1 MLAHL
6 LLVLVASAVELPSE
20 TSLAKLVQD
29 YSQLGPSHL
38 TGSSADEATSNW
50 IYQELQAAGLEV
62 QFQAYTLPGPAVW
75 VPQHDGA
82 AGGGYGCQLVVDLHR
97 IPCYVVQQPPMRP
110 AVLDDVP
117 MKRVLVVSSAKVY
130 VLKAEEVYRSY
141 LKPDGTLP
149 YDAVIVINNS
159 SLKNVTQPRP
169 FDWDQHICAPA
180 LVPVVT
186 VSNAFQKLLRSASY
200 LTSLKLLGDH
210 RTLTSRNVLAQLP
223 ATPGCLVAPPL
234 YIGTPINGFFGAAG
248 ERGAGIA
255 LLLALAKGLV
265 EPCGCRSWQPIFGF
279 TSGHEQFDTGISEGA
294 IPFLKSLAESRNL
307 SLVEVP
313 FISIGADL
321 AGYARFEGQNSE
333 GPGSGTLPVVMSTS
347 QGPDSPG
354 RMILDDLL
362 RKLRPLPRFVHLK
375 PGVMNA
381 TNTIGAIEKALHS
394 GMPAM
399 NVVGSPLGERFHL
412 PSDADNTSVNF
423 TSLLALAEGMLQALQ
438 STICGSPRHFAPNML
453 HWPSVNRW
461 LMLSLLTL
469 ATVPLVCRFTFKI
482 SHSSRREVQIEDAQ
496 GHPQAM
502 WRFKCRAMLPA

>member
-20 TSLAKLVQD
+20 ASLAKMVQQ
-29 YSQLGPSHL
+29 YAQLGPSHL
-38 TGSSADEATSNW
+38 TGSSADEATSTW

-75 VPQHDGA
+75 VPKHDGA
-82 AGGGYGCQLVVDLHR
+82 AGGGYGCQLVVDRHQ

-117 MKRVLVVSSAKVY
+117 MTRVLVVSSAKVY

-159 SLKNVTQPRP
+159 SSKNVTQPRP
-169 FDWDQHICAPA
+169 FDWDQHIDAPA

-186 VSNAFQKLLRSASY
+186 VSNAFQQLLRNASY

-210 RTLTSRNVLAQLP
+210 RALTSRNVLAQLP
-223 ATPGCLVAPPL
+223 ATPGCLLAPPL
-234 YIGTPINGFFGAAG
+234 YVGTPINGFFAAAG

-255 LLLALAKGLV
+255 LLLALAKGLM
-265 EPCGCRSWQPIFGF
+265 EPCGCRRWQPIFGF

-294 IPFLKSLAESRNL
+294 IPFLKSLAESQNL

-321 AGYARFEGQNSE
+321 AGHARFEGQNSE

-347 QGPDSPG
+347 SRGPGSPGSPG
-354 RMILDDLL
+354 RRILDDIL
-362 RKLRPLPRFVHLK
+362 RKLRHLPQFAHLK

-381 TNTIGAIEKALHS
+381 TNTIGAIEQALHS
-394 GMPAM
+394 EMPAM

-423 TSLLALAEGMLQALQ
+423 TSLLTLTEGMLQALQ
-438 STICGSPRHFAPNML
+438 STTCGSQRRFLPNML
-453 HWPSVNRW
+453 HRPSVNRW

-469 ATVPLVCRFTFKI
+469 ATLPLVFRLTFKI
-482 SHSSRREVQIEDAQ
+482 SSRREVRIEGAQ
-496 GHPQAM
+496 GHSH
-502 WRFKCRAMLPA
+502 RTDVEV